1 MLSLL
6 KHVSPSLVGVNPS
19 SLVEIGEPL
28 LRWQVYDYDQNQQNL
43 CTNLELLIE
52 LQEKAQI

>member
-19 SLVEIGEPL
+19 SQTYTQDRSP
-28 LRWQVYDYDQNQQNL
+28 RD
-43 CTNLELLIE
+43 T
-52 LQEKAQI
+52 